1 LRPSAGRGFCFFG
14 LAALSCRPSAGRG
27 FYFLFLDEK
36 KVAKKNQEFYSGH
49 PNALAA

>member
-1 LRPSAGRGFCFFG
+1 VIFLSWFG
-14 LAALSCRPSAGRG
+14 LRPSAGRG

>member
-1 LRPSAGRGFCFFG
+1 MHLVFFALALALPDLRPSAW
-14 LAALSCRPSAGRG
+14 RG